1 MPSTFEKI
9 RTILAALRNGQ
20 FTLMFVPD
28 MLHRPR
34 TWRMPLRRLYIAS
47 GAALAVL
54 SLAMAA
60 FVWAGAA
67 TLTIANTRQ
76 ALESLS
82 EENRRLE
89 SITHQQQA
97 KLLEMA
103 REAAMLAERVTELE
117 LLANEIRDLVLLVAQ
132 DDSVA
137 SGQLS
142 SATAHS
148 HLETAMERSIDTSR
162 IGSFQTADRLPASG
176 VGGGELYPYD
186 LSAQLRGSLTALR
199 WAVESQSDRLAAL
212 KTSAE
217 AYQHKMRHTPNA
229 WPVTGRVTS
238 EYGRRRHPT
247 RGVYQHHAGIDIAV
261 PLGTPVLATAAGKV
275 VHAGPNGGYGL
286 TVVIDHGYGLRTLYA
301 HNARVLVQPGD
312 RVERGDVIALAG
324 STGVSTGPHVHYEV
338 HVDGRPVNPREFLP

>member
-1 MPSTFEKI
+1 MPSTFEKL

-20 FTLMFVPD
+20 FTLMLCPICCIDPGHGGCLCGGFTSRRC
-28 MLHRPR
+28 RPGSAIVSDGG
-34 TWRMPLRRLYIAS
+34 L
-47 GAALAVL
+47 
-54 SLAMAA
+54 

-67 TLTIANTRQ
+67 TLTIANYRQ
-76 ALESLS
+76 ALELLS

-103 REAAMLAERVTELE
+103 REAAMLAERVTEFGTTRQ
-117 LLANEIRDLVLLVAQ
+117 RDPRPC
-132 DDSVA
+132 A
-137 SGQLS
+137 SCGSRRLRRGPGQLS

-186 LSAQLRGSLTALR
+186 LSAQLHGSLTALR
-199 WAVESQSDRLAAL
+199 SAVESQSDRLAAL

-286 TVVIDHGYGLRTLYA
+286 TVVIDHGDGLRTLYA
-301 HNARVLVQPGD
+301 HNTRVLVSQGIESNGAMSSPL
-312 RVERGDVIALAG
+312 RAAL
-324 STGVSTGPHVHYEV
+324 V
-338 HVDGRPVNPREFLP
+338 